1 MVKHRRLSDKRN
13 DDSVPKEEKTELVEE
28 ENSSTKTPMDMKSIL
43 LSGSKYVY
51 IVVAAALLSGIFT
64 PLTLGVEI
72 ELVIF
77 GILSLLLGL
86 SGGIVIFLGIKNQKF
101 TTIMVCGGLGMMIV
115 SLILIY
121 EVAERSLFG

>member
-51 IVVAAALLSGIFT
+51 IVATAALVSGIFT

-72 ELVIF
+72 ELVIS

-101 TTIMVCGGLGMMIV
+101 TTIMICGGLGAMFA
-115 SLILIY
+115 SLILIL
-121 EVAERSLFG
+121 ELAGRPIF

>member
-1 MVKHRRLSDKRN
+1 MVKRRKLSN
-13 DDSVPKEEKTELVEE
+13 NPNNDSVPKEEKSELVEE

-51 IVVAAALLSGIFT
+51 IVATAALVSGIFT

-72 ELVIF
+72 ELVIS

-101 TTIMVCGGLGMMIV
+101 TTIMICGGLGAMFA
-115 SLILIY
+115 SLILIL
-121 EVAERSLFG
+121 ELAGRPIF

>member
-1 MVKHRRLSDKRN
+1 MVKRRKLSN
-13 DDSVPKEEKTELVEE
+13 NPNNDSVPKEEKTELVEE
-28 ENSSTKTPMDMKSIL
+28 ENSSTKTPMDIKFIL

-72 ELVIF
+72 ELVIS

-86 SGGIVIFLGIKNQKF
+86 TGGIVIFLGIKNQKF
-101 TTIMVCGGLGMMIV
+101 TTIMICGGLGAMFA
-115 SLILIY
+115 SLILIL
-121 EVAERSLFG
+121 ELAGRSIF

>member
-1 MVKHRRLSDKRN
+1 MVKRRKLSN
-13 DDSVPKEEKTELVEE
+13 NPNNDSVPKEEKSELVEE

-43 LSGSKYVY
+43 LSSSKYVY
-51 IVVAAALLSGIFT
+51 IVATAALVSGIFT

-72 ELVIF
+72 ELVIS

-101 TTIMVCGGLGMMIV
+101 TTIMICGGLGAMFA
-115 SLILIY
+115 SLILIL
-121 EVAERSLFG
+121 ELAGRSIF

>member
-101 TTIMVCGGLGMMIV
+101 TTIMICGGLGAMFA
-115 SLILIY
+115 SLILIL
-121 EVAERSLFG
+121 ELAGRSIF

>member
-101 TTIMVCGGLGMMIV
+101 TTIMICGGLGAMFA
-115 SLILIY
+115 SLILIL
-121 EVAERSLFG
+121 ELAGRPIF

>member
-1 MVKHRRLSDKRN
+1 MVKRRKLSN
-13 DDSVPKEEKTELVEE
+13 NPNNDSVPKEEKSELVEE

-51 IVVAAALLSGIFT
+51 IVATAALVSGIFT

-72 ELVIF
+72 ELVIS

-101 TTIMVCGGLGMMIV
+101 TTIMICGGLGAMFA
-115 SLILIY
+115 SLILIL
-121 EVAERSLFG
+121 ELACRSIF

>member
-1 MVKHRRLSDKRN
+1 MVKRRKLSN
-13 DDSVPKEEKTELVEE
+13 NPNNDSVPKEEKSELVEE

-51 IVVAAALLSGIFT
+51 IVATAALVSGIFT

-72 ELVIF
+72 ELVIS

-101 TTIMVCGGLGMMIV
+101 TTIMICGGLGAMFA
-115 SLILIY
+115 SPILNLELAGRPI
-121 EVAERSLFG
+121 F

>member
-43 LSGSKYVY
+43 LSGSIYVY

-86 SGGIVIFLGIKNQKF
+86 SGGIVISLGIKNQKF
-101 TTIMVCGGLGMMIV
+101 TTIMICGGLGAMFA
-115 SLILIY
+115 SLILIL
-121 EVAERSLFG
+121 ELAGRPIF

>member
-1 MVKHRRLSDKRN
+1 MVKRRKLSN
-13 DDSVPKEEKTELVEE
+13 NPNNDSVPKEEKSELVEE
-28 ENSSTKTPMDMKSIL
+28 ENSSTKTPMDMKSVL

-51 IVVAAALLSGIFT
+51 IVATAALVSGIFT

-72 ELVIF
+72 ELVIS

-101 TTIMVCGGLGMMIV
+101 TTIMICGGLGAMFAA
-115 SLILIY
+115 LILIL
-121 EVAERSLFG
+121 ELAGRSIF